1 MANYNNFKFGNLESV
16 LRLNLQIFLWHF
28 SALCAYACVYLFI
41 VIKNKLKEEIE
52 RELIDKRFSLEIN
65 QSMSDLH
72 DESSSDVAVSLQPC
86 PSSSSLG
93 GDGNHNNPL
102 LLTNKQY
109 FASISSKRVRS
120 LSPLGLTGVNN
131 DSGTVLLDSVDSQTA
146 ISAGF
151 LAMLHPMTRRQ
162 LLALHETH
170 CRTEREEEFTR
181 RRQAED
187 EKLLIEKLEHAFR
200 KKNKNQASS
209 SSSSTATESLTHA
222 AFASTS
228 TVAGNG
234 KGGCRSTSLIQ
245 WLYETAG
252 VRADIQLNEH
262 WSLRTSIYDKFIA
275 HFQVHYNSHDAT
287 ALMEQVFYP
296 CCQKDMIRELKLWT
310 HKPTNQ
316 CLGPI
321 KYGDREL
328 VGEVTAGGIEQY
340 PGDAEEEKQEEEE
353 VNWMTHDSPSINAYF
368 LAGSRRVLGS
378 HSLFL
383 GYRHMFE
390 KLPDCVMLFDS
401 HRTTVTH
408 LPDIGRTVVV
418 APYAYYF
425 TVVIPASGLEDP
437 QYTAVFPS
445 PAFPGMMMKAV
456 EIECRVWYVTR
467 YNALGRVDSECFHI
481 TLTGCSDPSLTQ
493 DDVIRYVGLDAV
505 PNRSNGL

>member
-1 MANYNNFKFGNLESV
+1 MF
-16 LRLNLQIFLWHF
+16 
-28 SALCAYACVYLFI
+28 
-41 VIKNKLKEEIE
+41 
-52 RELIDKRFSLEIN
+52 
-65 QSMSDLH
+65 DLH
-72 DESSSDVAVSLQPC
+72 DESPSEVAVSE
-86 PSSSSLG
+86 
-93 GDGNHNNPL
+93 DRDNNHVV
-102 LLTNKQY
+102 
-109 FASISSKRVRS
+109 AVSSSKRVRS
-120 LSPLGLTGVNN
+120 LSPLGLTGMSSE
-131 DSGTVLLDSVDSQTA
+131 SGTVLVDSVDSQTT

-181 RRQAED
+181 RRQAEE
-187 EKLLIEKLEHAFR
+187 EKQRIEKLEHALR
-200 KKNKNQASS
+200 RKNKNKASS
-209 SSSSTATESLTHA
+209 SSSSVVTTATEFCAHFP
-222 AFASTS
+222 FASTS
-228 TVAGNG
+228 AAAGNS
-234 KGGCRSTSLIQ
+234 KGGRRSTSLIQ

-252 VRADIQLNEH
+252 VRADIRLNEH

-316 CLGPI
+316 CLDPI
-321 KYGDREL
+321 KYGDRDL
-328 VGEVTAGGIEQY
+328 GEGMRAGMD
-340 PGDAEEEKQEEEE
+340 GDSEIEKQEEEE
-353 VNWMTHDSPSINAYF
+353 EEVDWMTHNSPSINAYF

-390 KLPDCVMLFDS
+390 KLPDCVMLFHS

-418 APYAYYF
+418 APYTYYF
-425 TVVIPASGLEDP
+425 TVVVPASGLEDP
-437 QYTAVFPS
+437 QYTTVFPS
-445 PAFPGMMMKAV
+445 PAYPGLMMKAV

-467 YNALGRVDSECFHI
+467 YNALGRVESECFHI
-481 TLTGCSDPSLTQ
+481 TITGCSDPSLTQ
-493 DDVIRYVGLDAV
+493 DDVTRYVGLDAV